1 MTRWSRRR
9 GSDSPA
15 VPPVPGPLGLPAV
28 PVDKP
33 ARRRAAPLARTLRAR
48 WWPRFLLA
56 GVLLVIISVT
66 LVTGSA
72 AAWFGISGAA
82 VITVAVFRAAS
93 MTPDDYR
100 REPPVPP
107 GSG

>member
-1 MTRWSRRR
+1 MTWWSRRR
-9 GSDSPA
+9 DTDSPA
-15 VPPVPGPLGLPAV
+15 VPPVPGALGLPVV
-28 PVDKP
+28 PARKP
-33 ARRRAAPLARTLRAR
+33 ARRGGAQLAWTLRTC
-48 WWPRFLLA
+48 WWPRFLLVGVA
-56 GVLLVIISVT
+56 LVLLSAY
-66 LVTGSA
+66 LLTGAA
-72 AAWFGISGAA
+72 AAWVGISGAA